1 MKRGSLD
8 LLMYKLIATDLD
20 GTLVTDNKK
29 LTKRT
34 IEDIKKAIEINVKI
48 VISSARA
55 FYRLEKYID
64 ELELKRA
71 DFYTICFNGGMIV
84 ENITG
89 NILYS
94 QNLSTEEVKEI
105 ISLGK
110 KLKAPMMLYSKDRN
124 HVEQIPEIT
133 LKNSKGINFKT
144 EDFSKINFELEENF
158 IYKIAFID
166 EPERIK
172 EMKNHI
178 PDMIKSKYEIT
189 SSVPEYIEFVKKGIK
204 KSEALKFIMKKYK
217 IKQEEI
223 IAIGDGE
230 NDIEMIKYAGLG
242 VAVANAD
249 NKVKENSDYITA
261 SNNEDGV
268 GKVIEKFLLI

>member
-204 KSEALKFIMKKYK
+204 KSESLKFIMKKYK

>member
-1 MKRGSLD
+1 
-8 LLMYKLIATDLD
+8 
-20 GTLVTDNKK
+20 
-29 LTKRT
+29 
-34 IEDIKKAIEINVKI
+34 
-48 VISSARA
+48 
-55 FYRLEKYID
+55 
-64 ELELKRA
+64 
-71 DFYTICFNGGMIV
+71 MIV